1 MRPWNELSAVMTSL
15 RPGLLRTVAPRQLD
29 GRLVGLGAAVAEEHP
44 VGEGMVAEQLGQ
56 PGLGLD
62 VIEVGDVDQGPHL
75 LRHRLGHG
83 RVAVAETVD
92 GNAGDEVQILL
103 AVRVPHPYPF
113 PPHQCDGK
121 RA

>member
-1 MRPWNELSAVMTSL
+1 MERVERGDDLASP
-15 RPGLLRTVAPRQLD
+15 PGLLRTVTPRQLD
-29 GRLVGLGAAVAEEHP
+29 GRFVGLGAAVAEEHP
-44 VGEGMVAEQLGQ
+44 VGEGMVAEHLGQ

-62 VIEVGDVDQGPHL
+62 VIEVRDVDQGPHL
-75 LRHRLGHG
+75 LRYRLGHG

-92 GNAGDEVQILL
+92 GDAGDEVQILL

-113 PPHQCDGK
+113 PLTSAMGK